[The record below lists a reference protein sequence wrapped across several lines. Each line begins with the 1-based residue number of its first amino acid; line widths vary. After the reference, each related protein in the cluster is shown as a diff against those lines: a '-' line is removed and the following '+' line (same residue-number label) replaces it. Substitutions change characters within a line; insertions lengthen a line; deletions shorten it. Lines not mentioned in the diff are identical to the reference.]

1 MTDKWARIHW
11 NLFAIIGA
19 SFFLDGVLFT
29 LVPATIYL
37 VEELAAEAPLIF
49 AANSLFFML
58 GALALGRVGDT
69 VGRRLGLIIS
79 LLIYTASAAAFAALY
94 WAGALT
100 LPAALATTS
109 VINFG
114 VGGEVGPAYSALA
127 ELIPPRRRGAAL
139 MLAANFWNVGAALL
153 AAASLY
159 YAELTG
165 DPKTAVLY
173 TFYTAIALAL
183 LVLAARLHVPESLRW
198 LAARGRLAEAEA
210 LARRYGVSL
219 PPPQPPRSSLRGY
232 WGRVALLAAAFTA
245 QLITYNIAA
254 YYLPYAPGFAYGAEF
269 APVNAAVANFGAA
282 AGAFMLLPLI
292 DKSRKLSFT
301 AAFAGGLATAVAL
314 GAAHGSPAWIY
325 AAALFF
331 NLVFSEWAWASISV
345 LESELFP
352 TAVRSTA
359 VGLVTAGAWLA
370 NTGAVF
376 LEGAL
381 GVYPF
386 LALLAVLWAAGLAS
400 ALWWQFRGVE
410 SAGRE
415 LEELA

>member
-1 MTDKWARIHW
+1 MPESWKRIHW
-11 NLFAIIGA
+11 GLFAIVSA

-37 VEELAAEAPLIF
+37 IEGLVSEAPLIF
-49 AANSLFFML
+49 AVNSLFFML
-58 GALALGRVGDT
+58 GALVLGWVGD
-69 VGRRLGLIIS
+69 VLGRRLGLITS
-79 LLIYTASAAAFAALY
+79 LLIYTAGAVAFAATF

-100 LPAALATTS
+100 LPVALATTS

-127 ELIPPRRRGAAL
+127 ELTPPRRRGTAL
-139 MLAANFWNVGAALL
+139 MLAANFWNVGAAIL

-173 TFYTAIALAL
+173 TFYTAIALAV
-183 LVLAARLHVPESLRW
+183 LVLVARLHVPESLRW

-210 LARRYGVSL
+210 LAKRYGVSL
-219 PPPQPPRSSLRGY
+219 PPPQPQKGSLRGY
-232 WGRVALLAAAFTA
+232 WGRIALLAVAFTA

-254 YYLPYAPGFAYGAEF
+254 YYVPYAPGFAYGAEF
-269 APVNAAVANFGAA
+269 APINVAVANLGAA
-282 AGAFMLLPLI
+282 VGAFLLLPLI

-301 AAFAGGLATAVAL
+301 AAFAGGLATAIAL
-314 GAAHGSPAWIY
+314 AAVHGSPAWIY
-325 AAALFF
+325 ASVLFL

-370 NTGAVF
+370 NAGAVF
-376 LEGAL
+376 LEGVI
-381 GVYPF
+381 GVHLF
-386 LALLAVLWAAGLAS
+386 LALLVALWSMGLTS
-400 ALWWQFRGVE
+400 ALWWQMRGVE